1 MAQSHSLSE
10 QAQQQ
15 ANDFIASLSEDVRQI
30 VSASMQKL
38 LASEIDKDA
47 KKIGDQAPD
56 FLLPNVRGGQKSLSD
71 YLKKG
76 PVVLSFY
83 RGGWCPY
90 CNLEFRALQARLPEF
105 KALGATLVGISPETP
120 DVSLTTVEKSNLE
133 FEVLSDVGNQVI
145 KEYGL
150 LCVVDEKMRP
160 LYLEW
165 GIDVPAANGDGTYEL
180 PIPATYVIDRKGVIH
195 AAHVDK
201 NYINRMDPGDIV
213 EVLQAIQE

>member
-1 MAQSHSLSE
+1 MAQTPSLSE

-15 ANDFIASLSEDVRQI
+15 ANDFIASLAEDVRQV

-38 LASEIDKDA
+38 LASGIDKDA
-47 KKIGDQAPD
+47 KKSGDQAPD

-71 YLKKG
+71 YLKEG

-120 DVSLTTVEKSNLE
+120 DVSLTTVEKNNLE

-165 GIDVPAANGDGTYEL
+165 GIDVPAANGDGRYEL
-180 PIPATYVIDRKGVIH
+180 PIPATYVIDRQGIIH
-195 AAHVDK
+195 ASHVDK
-201 NYINRMDPGDIV
+201 NYVNRMEPDDIV
-213 EVLQAIQE
+213 EALQAIQE

>member
-1 MAQSHSLSE
+1 MAQSPSLSE
-10 QAQQQ
+10 QTQQQ
-15 ANDFIASLSEDVRQI
+15 ANDFIASLSEDVQQI
-30 VSASMQKL
+30 VGASMQRL
-38 LASEIDKDA
+38 LASEIDKGA
-47 KKIGDQAPD
+47 KKSGDQAPD

-71 YLKKG
+71 YLKAG

-120 DVSLTTVEKSNLE
+120 DASLTTVEKNNLE
-133 FEVLSDVGNQVI
+133 FEVLSDVGNRVI

-150 LCVVDEKMRP
+150 LYVVDEKMRP

-165 GIDVPAANGDGTYEL
+165 GLDVPAANGDGSYEL
-180 PIPATYVIDRKGVIH
+180 PIPATYVIDRKGIIQ

-213 EVLQAIQE
+213 EALKAIQT